1 MDIETLNALYSHA
14 GWVTFT
20 YGENGFPLALI
31 TTPDATAVITLYG
44 AHLLSY
50 HPHTD
55 GRDVLFLSEKAIFQ
69 EGTPIR
75 GGVPICW
82 PWFGSRD
89 HSPDHGVARSRM
101 WRIIDSELLENDE
114 CALTFELTDT
124 PQTYA
129 LWAHRFTLTLRV
141 TVGKKLTMELTTHND
156 DTVPFTITQALH
168 TYFSLHDI
176 TQTTIRGL
184 EGCVYS
190 DKTDHGAEKRDHDPI
205 TITGE
210 VDRVYHYDG
219 GEIGI
224 EEETRTLHI
233 ASEGS
238 KTAVVWNPWIRVCAQ
253 KADLDAQDYQK
264 MVCVESATIGEDS
277 ITLHPNESF
286 TLKTTYWSTK

>member
-1 MDIETLNALYSHA
+1 MDIETLNSLYSHA

-20 YGENGFPLALI
+20 HKENGFPLALI

-50 HPHTD
+50 RPHTD

-101 WRIIDSELLENDE
+101 WSVIDSELLENDE

-190 DKTDHGAEKRDHDPI
+190 DKTDHGAEKETMTLSPLRGKWIGCI
-205 TITGE
+205 TMMGE
-210 VDRVYHYDG
+210 RSVLRRKRAPSTLPQKGLKQRSY
-219 GEIGI
+219 GI
-224 EEETRTLHI
+224 H
-233 ASEGS
+233 GF
-238 KTAVVWNPWIRVCAQ
+238 
-253 KADLDAQDYQK
+253 
-264 MVCVESATIGEDS
+264 VCVRKKPI
-277 ITLHPNESF
+277 
-286 TLKTTYWSTK
+286 